1 MNYHICGLEA
11 TPEWLKMESIDYIAE
26 CLEVCETLEMVADL
40 REIFPRQTLR
50 SASIKVCE
58 AQRQRLINWLQ
69 VLNQQE
75 KAA

>member
-1 MNYHICGLEA
+1 MNYQICDLEA

-26 CLEVCETLEMVADL
+26 CLETCETLEMVADL

-69 VLNQQE
+69 VLNQQDQV
-75 KAA
+75 A

>member
-1 MNYHICGLEA
+1 MNYHICDLEA